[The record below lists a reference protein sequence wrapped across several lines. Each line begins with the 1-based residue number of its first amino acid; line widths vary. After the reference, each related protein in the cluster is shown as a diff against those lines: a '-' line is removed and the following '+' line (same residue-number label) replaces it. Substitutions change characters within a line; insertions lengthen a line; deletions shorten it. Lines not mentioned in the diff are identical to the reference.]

1 MCWECFGKFSGE
13 VRCVDKAIGPE
24 ESEESHQSQ
33 LTQRLTSVV
42 GLSIS
47 SPKKA
52 IIGAIQQYD
61 VINFRPTGF
70 S

>member
-1 MCWECFGKFSGE
+1 MCWEFFGKFSLE

-33 LTQRLTSVV
+33 TSVV

-47 SPKKA
+47 SPNKA
-52 IIGAIQQYD
+52 IIGAI
-61 VINFRPTGF
+61 
-70 S
+70 